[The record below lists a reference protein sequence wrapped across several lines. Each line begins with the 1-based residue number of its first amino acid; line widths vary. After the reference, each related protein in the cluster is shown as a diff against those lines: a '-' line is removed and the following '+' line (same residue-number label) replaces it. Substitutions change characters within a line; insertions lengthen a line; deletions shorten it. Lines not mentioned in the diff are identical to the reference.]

1 MKDLG
6 FEKLIKGL
14 NYEVCEE
21 GLRVKVFGL
30 PYFLSENDLRA
41 GLSLLHKFL
50 ERIQIMRKEKE
61 DISVHKNFDLP
72 GFFGE

>member
-1 MKDLG
+1 MKDFG
-6 FEKLIKGL
+6 FEKLIRGL
-14 NYEVCEE
+14 DYEVCKD

-30 PYFLSENDLRA
+30 PYFMSENDLKA

-61 DISVHKNFDLP
+61 VLSAPKNFYLP
-72 GFFGE
+72 GIPGE